1 MTICLLVTLH
11 CFLVAPIKMRRSQSD
26 RRGKKQSRH
35 LPWLEPWGQW
45 HEWMWWWCKSSLL
58 WPDSTLYHCGVSDDQ
73 LQTQNVVE
81 IWRFSDHVSKKVL
94 WSLVFSSIQCFKISK
109 QESDI
114 IIKRTWQCCDWRW
127 PHIAKLHQVLVSWTD
142 TLTLFPTPP
151 DFQYLVAPNWDI
163 LVMVRMMMPM
173 MMILVCLR
181 WPLLTSC
188 TLGDD
193 AVEQYMQ
200 IVTITQSSEWQC
212 IYIDDKDHDDAIST
226 VIICK

>member
-1 MTICLLVTLH
+1 MYQKRFCGRL
-11 CFLVAPIKMRRSQSD
+11 F
-26 RRGKKQSRH
+26 
-35 LPWLEPWGQW
+35 
-45 HEWMWWWCKSSLL
+45 SLL
-58 WPDSTLYHCGVSDDQ
+58 CSV
-73 LQTQNVVE
+73 
-81 IWRFSDHVSKKVL
+81 
-94 WSLVFSSIQCFKISK
+94 SK
-109 QESDI
+109 QETDI
-114 IIKRTWQCCDWRW
+114 IIKRTWQCCDWWW

-151 DFQYLVAPNWDI
+151 DFQYLVAPNWEI

-173 MMILVCLR
+173 MMILVCLC

-212 IYIDDKDHDDAIST
+212 IYILMIKIMMMPFWPSSSVNSRLGQKKTHQLFRLVEFKNSPSWQSW
-226 VIICK
+226 